1 MKRVR
6 TSARIA
12 GIALAVSGA
21 MLAAT
26 PAGAANA
33 LMSVQEKFRGL
44 DTDRDGFVSR
54 TEMQKVRGYARAFEE
69 ADDNHDGR
77 LDPGEFVKSE
87 SIYDR
92 IQAAAYVEDSV
103 ITAKGRAALLRQPKL
118 NSLDVNVETY
128 RGQVLLSG
136 FVDDAG
142 QRAKAIQVASSVTGV
157 VGVKDG
163 LVLK

>member
-1 MKRVR
+1 MKLRR
-6 TSARIA
+6 TSARVA

-33 LMSVQEKFRGL
+33 LMPVQEKFRSF
-44 DTDRDGFVSR
+44 DTDRDGYISR
-54 TEMQKVRGYARAFEE
+54 TEVQKVRGYARAFEQ
-69 ADDNHDGR
+69 ADDNRDGR
-77 LDPGEFVKSE
+77 LDPDEFVKAE

-92 IQAAAYVEDSV
+92 LQAAAYVEDSV
-103 ITAKGRAALLRQPKL
+103 ITAKVKAALLKQPKL

-142 QRAKAIQVASSVTGV
+142 QRAKAIQVASSVKGV

-163 LVLK
+163 LVLR

>member
-1 MKRVR
+1 MKLRR
-6 TSARIA
+6 TIAREA
-12 GIALAVSGA
+12 GIALAVSAA
-21 MLAAT
+21 MLAAM

-33 LMSVQEKFRGL
+33 LMPVQEKFRSYDADG
-44 DTDRDGFVSR
+44 DGFLSR
-54 TEMQKVRGYARAFEE
+54 TEVRTIRGYARAFEE

-77 LDPGEFVKSE
+77 LDPGEFVKAE

-103 ITAKGRAALLRQPKL
+103 ITAKVRAALLKQPKL

-142 QRAKAIQVASSVTGV
+142 QRAKAIQVASSVKGV